1 MIIFYKD
8 SVLGNSEREIQ
19 KRKTKIAFFTKKD
32 KNTEG
37 VSILNKK
44 SLFLPKIKSNKK
56 MKRNTKIPVVH
67 LKAGSPLG
75 EALKKMVEHKRL
87 RERFWLGEISLE
99 ELNKQLREKNINK
112 QYESAFA
119 L

>member
-1 MIIFYKD
+1 
-8 SVLGNSEREIQ
+8 
-19 KRKTKIAFFTKKD
+19 
-32 KNTEG
+32 
-37 VSILNKK
+37 
-44 SLFLPKIKSNKK
+44 
-56 MKRNTKIPVVH
+56 MKRNTKIPVIH